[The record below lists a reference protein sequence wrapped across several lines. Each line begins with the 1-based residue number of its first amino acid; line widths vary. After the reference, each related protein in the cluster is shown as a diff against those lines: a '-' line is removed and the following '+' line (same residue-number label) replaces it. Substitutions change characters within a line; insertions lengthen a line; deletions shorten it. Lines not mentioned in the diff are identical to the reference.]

1 MPILFFVLFE
11 AGDLLA
17 ERILTS
23 LSEGGFTCRVR
34 RAAGRDDLAD
44 ALGAGPADA
53 VIAGSSVPGCAP
65 LAVLAAVRAAAPGTP
80 VIFVV
85 EEPLDDAFEWL
96 AAGAAACV
104 PARRLERLA
113 AGVTSALAAAAR
125 LREAERGARRRD
137 DLLHRAVH
145 ELRTPLNALL
155 GWTTLL
161 ASRRLDEAAR
171 ARALAAIERNARAEA
186 RLVDELLDAAKILAG
201 TIELD
206 LSAVELCPAVA
217 AAVEAAR
224 PAAEAAG
231 VSLAAELDEQA
242 GAVLADAAR
251 LAQILRALLDHAREA
266 TPRGGQVTV
275 ALARAGDRAR
285 ITVRDAGRDLD
296 PASLDERTRRSGL
309 GVGLWAARR
318 LVEAQGGTL
327 RAASRGDGAV
337 ITVEL
342 PSEDREEIGGG

>member
-1 MPILFFVLFE
+1 VPILFFVLFE

-23 LSEGGFTCRVR
+23 LSEGGLTCRVH
-34 RAAGRDDLAD
+34 RAACREELAA
-44 ALGAGPADA
+44 ALAAGPADA
-53 VIAGSSVPGCAP
+53 LIAGSSVPGCAP
-65 LAVLAAVRAAAPGTP
+65 LAVLAAARALAPAMP
-80 VIFVV
+80 VVFVV
-85 EEPLDDAFEWL
+85 EDPLDDAFDWL

-104 PARRLERLA
+104 PVRRLDRLPA
-113 AGVTSALAAAAR
+113 AVSSALAAAAR

-137 DLLHRAVH
+137 ELLHRAVH

-171 ARALAAIERNARAEA
+171 ARALVAIERNARAEA

-201 TIELD
+201 AIELD
-206 LSAVELCPAVA
+206 LAAVEICPAVA

-242 GAVLADAAR
+242 GAVVADAGR
-251 LAQILRALLDHAREA
+251 LQQILRALLDHAREA
-266 TPRGGQVTV
+266 TPRGGQVV
-275 ALARAGDRAR
+275 VRLSRAGDHALLA
-285 ITVRDAGRDLD
+285 VRDAGRDLD

-318 LVEAQGGTL
+318 LVEAHGGTL
-327 RAASRGDGAV
+327 RAAVRGDGAV

-342 PSEDREEIGGG
+342 PAVELSAA

>member
-1 MPILFFVLFE
+1 LAVPILFFVLFE

-17 ERILTS
+17 ERVLTA
-23 LSEGGFTCRVR
+23 LSEGGIACRVR
-34 RAAGRDDLAD
+34 RASSRDDLVE
-44 ALGAGPADA
+44 ALAGAPDA
-53 VIAGSSVPGCAP
+53 VIAGSAVPGCPP
-65 LAVLAAVRAAAPGTP
+65 LAVLAAAPGTP
-80 VIFVV
+80 VLFLV
-85 EEPLDDAFEWL
+85 EDPLDDAFDWL

-104 PARRLERLA
+104 PVRRLDRLPGTLGA
-113 AGVTSALAAAAR
+113 ALASAAR
-125 LREAERGARRRD
+125 AREAERGARRRD
-137 DLLHRAVH
+137 ELLHRAVH

-201 TIELD
+201 AIDLD
-206 LSAVELCPAVA
+206 LAAVEICPAVA

-231 VSLAAELDEQA
+231 VSLAADLDEQA
-242 GAVLADAAR
+242 GTVVADAAR
-251 LAQILRALLDHAREA
+251 LQQILGALLDHARTA
-266 TPRGGQVTV
+266 TPRGGQVAV
-275 ALARAGDRAR
+275 RLSREGDRALLA
-285 ITVRDAGRDLD
+285 VREPGGELD
-296 PASLDERTRRSGL
+296 PDSLDARSEARARRSGL

-318 LVEAQGGTL
+318 LVEAHGGTF
-327 RAASRGDGAV
+327 RAASREGAAV

-342 PSEDREEIGGG
+342 PAAA